1 MRIKFFWSVHNKLE
15 GEKSAA
21 FLISILGMIWSW
33 FWSHLP
39 RILIFVKNV
48 RRIKPFLIIQN
59 KEDNFINS
67 NKQTKVNRD
76 YFSWLLFTG
85 FWCIFWQGRNDKRQ
99 IFSSN
104 IFSIM
109 QHKKNASW
117 YKHSGLWMLENTF
130 CKCGTLCFE
139 WVFPFILYLTRCWHT
154 LQMFAGNC
162 RDSAGVF
169 CNICRENP
177 VIFTGFS
184 CNFCNL

>member
-21 FLISILGMIWSW
+21 FLISILSMIWSW

-48 RRIKPFLIIQN
+48 RRIKPFFIIQN
-59 KEDNFINS
+59 KGDNFINS
-67 NKQTKVNRD
+67 NKQTKVNRG

-109 QHKKNASW
+109 QHKTM
-117 YKHSGLWMLENTF
+117 HHDTNTVVYA
-130 CKCGTLCFE
+130 CWRIPVANRKICSE
-139 WVFPFILYLTRCWHT
+139 WVFPFILYLT
-154 LQMFAGNC
+154 
-162 RDSAGVF
+162 
-169 CNICRENP
+169 
-177 VIFTGFS
+177 
-184 CNFCNL
+184 